1 MLHRKAGHG
10 SLRRGRVSP
19 IDYRP
24 PPWGTTMEIT
34 EAWATHPGDLP
45 PYLLSRWLFLR
56 LLGAVY
62 FVAFVSLMVQVPG
75 LVGEHG
81 ILPAGAFLQRA
92 HALYGSAA
100 YRLFPTVCWLGSSD
114 GMLRLLCWGGAV
126 LALLLIA
133 GVAPTP
139 ILLLLWVRYLARSV
153 AGQTFLWFQW
163 DGLLLE
169 TGLLATL
176 YAPTRLWPSL
186 VRDRLPSPWLRWLL
200 WWLLFRLMFL
210 SGVTKLASGD
220 PAWRHLTAL
229 DYHFWTQP
237 LPSWPA
243 WYAQW
248 TPAWAHR
255 AMTLVMLATELV
267 VPWLIF
273 VPARWRRARYAACA
287 LLVLGQ
293 LAIALTGN
301 YGFFNLLAIVLC
313 VPLLDDGVL
322 QRVLPL
328 RLEAT
333 EPEPRWKDYAIR
345 GLAPVLALLSLLAFA
360 REIVQ
365 TLPHT
370 RGAVDMPL
378 LGAVEPLRSVNGYG
392 LFRVMTTERPEIVIE
407 GSRDGM
413 RWSEYGFRWKPGDV
427 RRRPA
432 FVAPHMPRLDWQMWF
447 AALNPE
453 GARDWLLSLLRHLL
467 AGTPQVLALLG
478 DDPFPDGPP
487 RFVRLA
493 YYRYRFSTPRERAT
507 SGAWWQR
514 ERVGDLTKPLSLAQ
528 LPPPR

>member
-1 MLHRKAGHG
+1 M
-10 SLRRGRVSP
+10 
-19 IDYRP
+19 D
-24 PPWGTTMEIT
+24 IT
-34 EAWATHPGDLP
+34 EAWATRPVVP
-45 PYLLSRWLFLR
+45 PVYLLSRWLFLR

-62 FVAFVSLMVQVPG
+62 LIAFVSLAVQVSG
-75 LVGEHG
+75 LLGERG
-81 ILPAGAFLQRA
+81 ILPAGSFLERA

-100 YRLFPTVCWLGSSD
+100 YRLFPTLCWFGAGD
-114 GMLRLLCWGGAV
+114 AILRLLAWGGAA
-126 LALLLIA
+126 LAVLLIA
-133 GVAPTP
+133 GVAPAP
-139 ILLLLWVRYLARSV
+139 VLLLLWICYLSLSV

-169 TGLLATL
+169 TGLLAVL
-176 YAPTRLWPSL
+176 YAPGRLSPSL
-186 VRDRLPSPWLRWLL
+186 RDQAPSTWMRWLL

-210 SGVTKLASGD
+210 SGVTKLVSGD
-220 PAWRHLTAL
+220 AAWRHLTAL

-237 LPSWPA
+237 LPTWPG

-248 TPAWAHR
+248 TPVWVHR
-255 AMTLVMLATELV
+255 TMTLVILAIELL

-273 VPARWRRARYAACA
+273 VPERLRRARYAACA

-313 VPLLDDGVL
+313 VPLLDDAVL
-322 QRVLPL
+322 ERVLPL
-328 RLEAT
+328 RLAAT
-333 EPEPRWKDYAIR
+333 EPEPRWQRHAIR

-365 TLPHT
+365 TLPNT
-370 RGAVDMPL
+370 RGGLDNPL

-392 LFRVMTTERPEIVIE
+392 LFRVMTTERAEIVIE
-407 GSRDGM
+407 GSRDGVQ
-413 RWSEYGFRWKPGDV
+413 WSEYGFRWKPGDV

-453 GARDWLLSLLRHLL
+453 GARDWLLPLLRHVL
-467 AGTPQVLALLG
+467 AGTPEVIALLG
-478 DDPFPDGPP
+478 DDPFPDAPP
-487 RFVRLA
+487 HYVRLV
-493 YYRYRFSTPRERAT
+493 YYRYHFSTPRERAT

-514 ERVGDLTKPLSLAQ
+514 ERVGDLTKPLSLGDLAT
-528 LPPPR
+528 PR